1 MLNLTLVQRIRLG
14 LVAIVLAVGGVL
26 VASSWPDG
34 GTAYAAVLEDA
45 SGLVPR
51 NDVRLNDIIVGQV
64 SDITLEGLRARVD
77 FEIDPDVEL
86 PAGTKLEVR
95 QTSLLGEYFLAL
107 VPEGEGKLAPGS
119 VIPLERTR
127 RAAELEA
134 IVSQAGALTAQ
145 VNIDNVNRILTSV
158 DTGFAAGP
166 DAVGDLFE
174 SMATTASSL
183 STLRGDLNAT
193 IDSIDTLSARL
204 APETGTFRTAIER
217 FAVGAEALASS
228 NDGFEQLLPELNRA
242 SATLAG
248 LLERNRE
255 NLTGAT
261 PVLRR
266 TLQEAVDNLDDL
278 ASVIT
283 GLDGFNR
290 GWACAADG
298 NYLNFVFPLTPE
310 LATVD
315 INPGI
320 CDNVE
325 EGSRGR
331 TRPTQVHVLPGL
343 DGLVID
349 DPLRT
354 GDLDVGAGSANEGRD
369 ALQDERQE
377 AGK

>member
-1 MLNLTLVQRIRLG
+1 MRKLTLVQRIRLG
-14 LVAIVLAVGGVL
+14 LAAIVLGVGGVV

-51 NDVRLNDIIVGQV
+51 NDVRINDIIVGQV
-64 SDITLEGLRARVD
+64 KGITLEGLRARVD
-77 FEIDPDVEL
+77 FEVDPDVEL

-95 QTSLLGEYFLAL
+95 QTSLLGEFFLAL
-107 VPEGEGKLAPGS
+107 VPEGGGTLAPGS

-127 RAAELEA
+127 RAAELET

-145 VNIDNVNRILTSV
+145 VNIDNVNRILTSF

-166 DAVGDLFE
+166 DAVGDVFE
-174 SMATTASSL
+174 SMAATASSL
-183 STLRGDLNAT
+183 SALRGDLNAT
-193 IDSIDTLSARL
+193 IDSIDTLSTRL

-217 FAVGAEALASS
+217 FAAGAEALASS
-228 NDGFEQLLPELNRA
+228 NDGFEQLLPELNQA
-242 SATLAG
+242 SATLSG

-315 INPGI
+315 INPGL
-320 CDNVE
+320 CDNIE
-325 EGSRGR
+325 DGPRGR
-331 TRPTQVHVLPGL
+331 KRPTQVHVLPGL
-343 DGLVID
+343 DNLVID
-349 DPLRT
+349 DPLGT
-354 GDLDVGAGSANEGRD
+354 GDVDLGAGSANEGRA
-369 ALQDERQE
+369 ALQE

>member
-1 MLNLTLVQRIRLG
+1 MRKLTLVQRIRLG
-14 LVAIVLAVGGVL
+14 LAAIVLGVGGVV

-64 SDITLEGLRARVD
+64 KGITLEGLRARVD
-77 FEIDPDVEL
+77 FEVDPDVEL

-95 QTSLLGEYFLAL
+95 QTSLLGEFFLAL
-107 VPEGEGKLAPGS
+107 VPEGGGTLAPGS

-127 RAAELEA
+127 RAAELET

-145 VNIDNVNRILTSV
+145 VNIDNVNRILTSF

-166 DAVGDLFE
+166 DAVGDVFE
-174 SMATTASSL
+174 SMAATASSL
-183 STLRGDLNAT
+183 SALRGDLNAT
-193 IDSIDTLSARL
+193 IDSIDTLSTRL

-217 FAVGAEALASS
+217 FAAGAEALASS
-228 NDGFEQLLPELNRA
+228 NDGFEQLLPELNQA
-242 SATLAG
+242 SATLSG

-315 INPGI
+315 INPGL
-320 CDNVE
+320 CDNIE
-325 EGSRGR
+325 DGPRGR
-331 TRPTQVHVLPGL
+331 KRPTQVHVLPGL
-343 DGLVID
+343 DNLVID
-349 DPLRT
+349 DPLGT
-354 GDLDVGAGSANEGRD
+354 GDVDLGAGSANEGRA
-369 ALQDERQE
+369 ALQE

>member
-1 MLNLTLVQRIRLG
+1 MRKLTLVQRIRLG
-14 LVAIVLAVGGVL
+14 LAAIVLGFGGV
-26 VASSWPDG
+26 VVSSNWPDG

-64 SDITLEGLRARVD
+64 KGITLEGLRARVD
-77 FEIDPDVEL
+77 FEVDGDVEL

-95 QTSLLGEYFLAL
+95 QTSLLGEFFLAL
-107 VPEGEGKLAPGS
+107 VPEGGGTLAPGS

-127 RAAELEA
+127 RAAELET

-145 VNIDNVNRILTSV
+145 VNIDNVNRILTSF

-166 DAVGDLFE
+166 DAVGDVFE
-174 SMATTASSL
+174 SMAATASSL
-183 STLRGDLNAT
+183 SALRGDLNAT
-193 IDSIDTLSARL
+193 IDSIDTLSTRL

-217 FAVGAEALASS
+217 FAAGAEALASS
-228 NDGFEQLLPELNRA
+228 NDGFEQLLPELNQA
-242 SATLAG
+242 SATLSG

-315 INPGI
+315 INPGL
-320 CDNVE
+320 CDNIE
-325 EGSRGR
+325 DGPRGR
-331 TRPTQVHVLPGL
+331 KRPTQVHVLPGL
-343 DGLVID
+343 DNLVID
-349 DPLRT
+349 DPLGT
-354 GDLDVGAGSANEGRD
+354 GDVDLGAGSANEGRA
-369 ALQDERQE
+369 ALQE